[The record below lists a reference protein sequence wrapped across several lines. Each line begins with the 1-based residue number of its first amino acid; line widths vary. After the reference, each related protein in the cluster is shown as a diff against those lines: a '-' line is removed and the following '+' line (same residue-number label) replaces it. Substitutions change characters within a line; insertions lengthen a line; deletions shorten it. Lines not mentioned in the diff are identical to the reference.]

1 MDKEFL
7 IEYLNTDSPC
17 SNEVEAQNSWI
28 EQVKNDCEQLITDNY
43 GNVAALIR
51 KTDGNP
57 NDTYRVVIDA
67 HCDEIGWVV
76 SRITDE
82 GFIYVK
88 RNGGTDN
95 DITPGTRVKIMT
107 ESFDENG
114 KQIKIKGFF
123 GWIPIHLKKKP
134 KADTPNEDN
143 LFIDVTARSM
153 EDIEEMGIEVGNYIV
168 VDREAEI
175 INDKFV
181 VGKSLDDKIGGFI
194 LSEVL
199 KKLKIDDVK
208 LPYDLYVVNSVQE
221 EVGLFGAKMIT
232 ETIKPNVAI
241 CFDVCFDTNTPMIDK
256 NKYGDFKMGDGVVF
270 RQGRD
275 THINLVRLMKKVA
288 NENEVPYKMSVG
300 GGGGTNTFSYYLS
313 NGGVVTSTISIPL
326 RYMHTPN
333 EMVMLE
339 DVQKTVDYYV
349 ELLKNIEYKH
359 NFKLV

>member
-7 IEYLNTDSPC
+7 IKYLNTDSPC
-17 SNEVEAQNSWI
+17 SNEVEAQRSWI
-28 EQVKNDCEQLITDNY
+28 KQIKPICEQVVTDNY
-43 GNVAALIR
+43 GNAFGLIR
-51 KTDGNP
+51 NKLKSDLGSFK
-57 NDTYRVVIDA
+57 VVIDA

-95 DITPGTRVKIMT
+95 DITPGTRIKIMT
-107 ESFDENG
+107 ETLNENG
-114 KQIKIKGFF
+114 NQVKVKGFF
-123 GWIPIHLKKKP
+123 GWIPIHLKKK
-134 KADTPNEDN
+134 TPDKPTEEN
-143 LFIDVTARSM
+143 LFIDVTAMSK
-153 EDIEEMGIEVGNYIV
+153 EDVEEMGIEIGNHVV
-168 VDREAEI
+168 VDREPEI
-175 INDKFV
+175 INDKYI
-181 VGKSLDDKIGGFI
+181 VGKALDDKVGGFI

-199 KKLKIDDVK
+199 KKLKDDNVE

-221 EVGLFGAKMIT
+221 EVGLRGAKMIT
-232 ETIKPNVAI
+232 ETIKPDVAI

-270 RQGRD
+270 RQGSD
-275 THINLVRLMKKVA
+275 VHLNMLRLMKKVA
-288 NENEVPYKMSVG
+288 NKKEVPYKISVG

-313 NGGVVTSTISIPL
+313 NGGVVASTLSIPL

-333 EMVMLE
+333 EMVML
-339 DVQKTVDYYV
+339 DDIQTTIDYYI

>member
-1 MDKEFL
+1 MDKNFL

-17 SNEVEAQNSWI
+17 SNEVEAQKSWI
-28 EQVKNDCEQLITDNY
+28 EQVKGNCEQLITDDY
-43 GNVAALIR
+43 GNTAALIR
-51 KTDGNP
+51 KDGGDVNE
-57 NDTYRVVIDA
+57 TYRVVIDA
-67 HCDEIGWVV
+67 HCDEIGWVI
-76 SRITDE
+76 SRITDD

-107 ESFDENG
+107 EKWDEEG
-114 KQIKIKGFF
+114 KQIKVKGFF
-123 GWIPIHLKKKP
+123 GWIPIHLKKK
-134 KADTPNEDN
+134 TPDKPEEDN
-143 LFIDVTARSM
+143 IFIDVTAM
-153 EDIEEMGIEVGNYIV
+153 NLEDIESMGIEVGNYVV
-168 VDREAEI
+168 VDRDAEI
-175 INDKFV
+175 INDKYV

-199 KKLKIDDVK
+199 KKLKEDDIK

-221 EVGLFGAKMIT
+221 EVGLRGAKMIT
-232 ETIKPNVAI
+232 ETIKPDVAI

-256 NKYGDFKMGDGVVF
+256 NKYGNFKMGDGVVF
-270 RQGRD
+270 RQGSD
-275 THINLVRLMKKVA
+275 THINLVRLMKKIA
-288 NENEVPYKMSVG
+288 IDSETPFKMSVG

-313 NGGVVTSTISIPL
+313 NGGVVTSTLSLPL

-339 DVQKTVDYYV
+339 DVQKAVDYYV